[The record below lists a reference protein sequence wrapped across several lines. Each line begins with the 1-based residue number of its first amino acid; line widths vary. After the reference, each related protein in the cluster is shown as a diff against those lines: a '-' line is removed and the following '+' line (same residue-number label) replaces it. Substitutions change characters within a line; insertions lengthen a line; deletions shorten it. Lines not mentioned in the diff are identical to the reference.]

1 MGSIISPTVTFGNPQ
16 PGGNI
21 CIGKGVCKVS
31 SQDPTANAQQDPIA
45 LVNPTSAPGYTPAAT
60 KGIPVLFELSP
71 IDKSVL
77 IMSFRLS
84 DLKKSQ
90 PEQVPYFESGEY
102 AFDEHYSFHHE
113 EFKGLH
119 FHHNPRIERGRKN
132 QVHIVGDLVTTFF
145 QYAHG
150 RQE

>member
-1 MGSIISPTVTFGNPQ
+1 
-16 PGGNI
+16 
-21 CIGKGVCKVS
+21 
-31 SQDPTANAQQDPIA
+31 
-45 LVNPTSAPGYTPAAT
+45 
-60 KGIPVLFELSP
+60 
-71 IDKSVL
+71 
-77 IMSFRLS
+77 MSFRLS

-102 AFDEHYSFHHE
+102 AFDEHYHFHHE

-119 FHHNPRIERGRKN
+119 FHHNPRIEKGRKN